1 MADITSPPLLRL
13 EGISKRYG
21 ATLAL
26 NNVRFDL
33 FAGEVHALMGE
44 NGAGKSTLMKILSG
58 NEQRASAA
66 FCWFPPDR
74 ALTGSSTAFSRSRN
88 RRICSRTAARMIL
101 RLTTPPATKGK
112 FTN

>member
-1 MADITSPPLLRL
+1 MADISSPPLLRL

-58 NEQRASAA
+58 NELITFIR
-66 FCWFPPDR
+66 FDNH
-74 ALTGSSTAFSRSRN
+74 SRHK
-88 RRICSRTAARMIL
+88 T
-101 RLTTPPATKGK
+101 
-112 FTN
+112 

>member
-33 FAGEVHALMGE
+33 FAGEVHALMG
-44 NGAGKSTLMKILSG
+44 K
-58 NEQRASAA
+58 
-66 FCWFPPDR
+66 
-74 ALTGSSTAFSRSRN
+74 TARVNPR
-88 RRICSRTAARMIL
+88 
-101 RLTTPPATKGK
+101 
-112 FTN
+112 

>member
-33 FAGEVHALMGE
+33 FAGEVHCPDG
-44 NGAGKSTLMKILSG
+44 GK
-58 NEQRASAA
+58 
-66 FCWFPPDR
+66 
-74 ALTGSSTAFSRSRN
+74 
-88 RRICSRTAARMIL
+88 RR
-101 RLTTPPATKGK
+101 G
-112 FTN
+112 